1 MNIITD
7 HVCTKVQRNIEKNM
21 HKSPPTEKSINEK
34 WYIDRMQDNSAV
46 RMTNCWYTTGVDPQ
60 NIMQ

>member
-1 MNIITD
+1 MNIMTD

-46 RMTNCWYTTGVDPQ
+46 RMTNC
-60 NIMQ
+60 

>member
-7 HVCTKVQRNIEKNM
+7 HVCTKVQRNIEKKK
-21 HKSPPTEKSINEK
+21 HKSPPTEKSINQK
-34 WYIDRMQDNSAV
+34 WYIDRMQYNSAV
-46 RMTNCWYTTGVDPQ
+46 RMTNYWYTTGIDPQ

>member
-46 RMTNCWYTTGVDPQ
+46 RMTNC
-60 NIMQ
+60 